1 MALID
6 DVKLALRINASTH
19 NTEINDLISSA
30 TADLTLAGINATVVD
45 SLIKRAITLYV
56 KANFG
61 YDNPDAERLN
71 EAYLLLKTHL
81 ALSKE
86 YEIEE
91 EV

>member
-19 NTEINDLISSA
+19 NTEISDLIASA
-30 TADLTLAGINATVVD
+30 TADMTLAGIKTTTVD

-61 YDNPDAERLN
+61 YDNPDAERMN
-71 EAYLLLKTHL
+71 QAYLLLKTHL
-81 ALSKE
+81 SLSEDYAL
-86 YEIEE
+86 
-91 EV
+91 